1 MIGAIGREVQNYLA
15 AVDLLPSTIFSP
27 MVIVMRSY
35 PTARRPLYSFRV
47 GGTRAAAVAIDGT
60 MWLYTARRGRARAEM
75 RPAPPGGGWGALMPP
90 TPPRAGTGGPRA

>member
-47 GGTRAAAVAIDGT
+47 GGTRSAAVAIDGA
-60 MWLYTARRGRARAEM
+60 MWLYTASRGRARGKM
-75 RPAPPGGGWGALMPP
+75 RPGPSGGGWGAVM
-90 TPPRAGTGGPRA
+90 GPAASGSGARR